1 MSRRAGSLL
10 VLALASIASA
20 VSVAN
25 AQPQPDPTTQP
36 PAPTTQPSPPA
47 PTPAPAPLPP
57 TGRIGDDAPLPEG
70 TDYIPPP
77 DAAKP
82 RDIRGAD
89 AADDGTKAIRRRGL
103 STARIFRGPFSTSR
117 LFSMPT
123 ADVIG
128 AYMLTLS
135 GDASLLQ
142 DTGILT
148 SAGVVSIGFGD
159 IAQLEYRHTA
169 AISVTGINAPL
180 PAAGVQIKIPI
191 PEYKNVPAFG
201 IAFRL
206 GVPRTESLGETTIE
220 ETVTDFYFV
229 GRLRFEFARWLTLH
243 GGVRY
248 SRARIELFG
257 DRAGTENTKTEQGLA
272 LPTAGYEIAM
282 NKEAKIVGEIA
293 FAPRFTYMPGPDTK
307 PEIGYGVLGR
317 LGLRWAVLPSVII
330 DGSINYQT
338 DVGQLQNAARFDH
351 VVTWDIRLGAEVFV
365 PWGAL
370 ACRAAGVF
378 CD

>member
-1 MSRRAGSLL
+1 
-10 VLALASIASA
+10 VASA
-20 VSVAN
+20 A
-25 AQPQPDPTTQP
+25 PEDE
-36 PAPTTQPSPPA
+36 PAPP
-47 PTPAPAPLPP
+47 PAPAPAPSG
-57 TGRIGDDAPLPEG
+57 GRIGDDPSVPDPAYDPV
-70 TDYIPPP
+70 PPP
-77 DAAKP
+77 ATAKP
-82 RDIRGAD
+82 YV
-89 AADDGTKAIRRRGL
+89 DDGTRAIRRRDL
-103 STARIFRGPFSTSR
+103 SRARIFRGPFSTSR

-123 ADVIG
+123 ADVVG

-142 DTGILT
+142 STGILT
-148 SAGVVSIGFGD
+148 SAGVLSMGFGD

-169 AISVTGINAPL
+169 AISVTGVNAPL
-180 PAAGVQIKIPI
+180 PSAGVQLKIPI

-206 GVPRTESLGETTIE
+206 GVPRTEQLGDTVIE
-220 ETVTDFYFV
+220 ETVTDFYLV
-229 GRLRFEFARWLTLH
+229 GRLRFELARWLTLH
-243 GGVRY
+243 GGARY

-257 DRAGTENTKTEQGLA
+257 DRSGTENTKAEHGLW

-293 FAPRFTYMPGPDTK
+293 LAPRFTYMPGPDTK
-307 PEIGYGVLGR
+307 PEIGYGLLGR
-317 LGLRWAVLPSVII
+317 LGLRWAVIPSVII

-338 DVGQLQNAARFDH
+338 DVGQITNAARIDH